1 LLAAN
6 TMTNTDKATGIQ
18 LFSFSTPAMRAFHLA
33 WSAFFLCFFGWFGI
47 APLMAYVRD
56 DLHLTKE
63 QVGNT
68 MIASVLATIFARL
81 VVGFVCDRF
90 GPRIVYTWLLLLG
103 ALPVMGIGLAQDY
116 WSFLLFRL
124 AIGAV
129 GAAFVVTQYHTSQM
143 FAPNVVGTANAT
155 TAGWGNMGGGVTQMV
170 MPLIVAGLLGLGY
183 SAAQSWR
190 LAMIVP
196 GLLMWVA
203 AYFYGRCTQDT
214 PAGNFSQL
222 PERRVPGKSKA
233 ALSAFAE
240 AARDIR
246 VWALF
251 VIYGACFGIEITIHN
266 VAALYFID
274 TFKVSVERAGLIAGS
289 FGVLALFAR
298 SLGGYGGDRASRGLG
313 LRGRALF
320 LGAVLFCEGLALLAF
335 SQAHALPLAVA
346 LLLIFGLFVHLSAGA
361 TYSVVPF
368 INKRALGA
376 VSGIVGAGGNVGAV
390 LASTL
395 FRNSATSSTVAFA
408 WLGVTVLVASSCA
421 LLIRFKQS
429 EEIAAARPSTLPQ
442 VLAASPMAAE

>member
-1 LLAAN
+1 
-6 TMTNTDKATGIQ
+6 MTDPSKATRIAV
-18 LFSFSTPAMRAFHLA
+18 FSFSSPAMRAFHMA

-47 APLMAYVRD
+47 APLMAYVRE
-56 DLHLTKE
+56 DLHLSKE

-68 MIASVLATIFARL
+68 MIASVFATIFARL

-90 GPRIVYTWLLLLG
+90 GPRLVYTWLLVLG
-103 ALPVMGIGLAQDY
+103 ALPVMGVGLAQDY
-116 WSFLLFRL
+116 GSFLMFRL

-170 MPLIVAGLLGLGY
+170 MPLVVSGLLALGY
-183 SAAQSWR
+183 TTSQSWR
-190 LAMIVP
+190 IAMIVP

-203 AYFYGRCTQDT
+203 AYMYYRCTQDT
-214 PAGNFSQL
+214 PAGNFSEL
-222 PERRVPGKSKA
+222 PERRAAGSSKA
-233 ALSAFAE
+233 TLSGFGE
-240 AARDIR
+240 AARDVR

-274 TFKVSVERAGLIAGS
+274 TFEVSVERAGLIAGS
-289 FGVLALFAR
+289 FGILALFAR
-298 SLGGYGGDRASRGLG
+298 TLGGYGGDRASRHLG
-313 LRGRALF
+313 LRGRSLF

-335 SQAHALPLAVA
+335 SQATALSLAVV
-346 LLLIFGLFVHLSAGA
+346 LLLLFGLFVHLSAGA

-376 VSGIVGAGGNVGAV
+376 VAGIVGAGGNVGAV
-390 LASTL
+390 MASTL
-395 FRNSATSSTVAFA
+395 FRSTSLSSSLAFT

-429 EEIAAARPSTLPQ
+429 EEQTVAQPSALPAALP
-442 VLAASPMAAE
+442 LAAE

>member
-1 LLAAN
+1 
-6 TMTNTDKATGIQ
+6 MTTSSKATRIQ
-18 LFSFSTPAMRAFHLA
+18 LFSLSSPAMRAFHMA

-56 DLHLTKE
+56 DLQLSKE

-68 MIASVLATIFARL
+68 VIASVFATIFARL

-90 GPRIVYTWLLLLG
+90 GPRLVYTWLLVLG
-103 ALPVMGIGLAQDY
+103 ALPVMGVGLAQDY
-116 WSFLLFRL
+116 GSFLLFRL
-124 AIGAV
+124 AIGGV

-170 MPLIVAGLLGLGY
+170 MPLLVSGLLALGY
-183 SAAQSWR
+183 TTSQSWR
-190 LAMIVP
+190 MAMIVP

-203 AYFYGRCTQDT
+203 AYMYCRCTQDT
-214 PAGNFSQL
+214 PAGNFSDL
-222 PERRVPGKSKA
+222 PERRAAGNSKA
-233 ALSAFAE
+233 TLSAFGE
-240 AARDIR
+240 AARDVR

-266 VAALYFID
+266 VAALYFVD
-274 TFKVSVERAGLIAGS
+274 TFEVSVERAGLIAGS
-289 FGVLALFAR
+289 FGILALFAR
-298 SLGGYGGDRASRGLG
+298 TLGGYGGDRASRVLG

-335 SQAHALPLAVA
+335 SQATALSLAIV
-346 LLLIFGLFVHLSAGA
+346 LLLVFGLFVHLSAGA

-376 VSGIVGAGGNVGAV
+376 VAGIVGAGGNVGAV

-395 FRNSATSSTVAFA
+395 FRNTSLSSSLAFTG
-408 WLGVTVLVASSCA
+408 LGVTVLIASCCA
-421 LLIRFKQS
+421 LLIRFKND
-429 EEIAAARPSTLPQ
+429 EELAAAQPSELPSPLP
-442 VLAASPMAAE
+442 LAAE